1 MGTKIE
7 EQVERCVE
15 ELGAG
20 TLTASSLRRIAE
32 LQGAS
37 TVQDI
42 LYLQATTTS
51 PTSEIVGMRIIENGE
66 ISDGPHDPDDWPYQ
80 TVLEA
85 VRDGWRVI
93 KVPRAR
99 ADARRLA
106 HVRAW
111 FRIHPGEGGQT
122 MRQYD
127 CEPTLN
133 DTEVLEFCKNGFMMF
148 EGVVSDEI
156 NRRTNDYLDEHDG
169 MEPTDIL
176 DEDWFMD
183 GVIKH
188 PAVAGALRSLLG
200 KDFGLPNLV
209 SNHRIQCPQP
219 AQEWHYD
226 GGDIFGPQLNYIQVF
241 YYPQDCPREL
251 GPTEL
256 LPGSHFL
263 YSERDM
269 TKHLGRIRGS
279 YHAVSRLARS
289 SSRTTPSGTGARS
302 RGDRGCATTSSTT
315 TGVPRPLRVT
325 GWTNRA
331 STSPRR
337 TTHSTA
343 PPSGSSS
350 RTATTPPRCTSGSGA
365 STTSSSC

>member
-1 MGTKIE
+1 
-7 EQVERCVE
+7 
-15 ELGAG
+15 
-20 TLTASSLRRIAE
+20 
-32 LQGAS
+32 
-37 TVQDI
+37 
-42 LYLQATTTS
+42 
-51 PTSEIVGMRIIENGE
+51 
-66 ISDGPHDPDDWPYQ
+66 
-80 TVLEA
+80 
-85 VRDGWRVI
+85 
-93 KVPRAR
+93 
-99 ADARRLA
+99 
-106 HVRAW
+106 
-111 FRIHPGEGGQT
+111 

-156 NRRTNDYLDEHDG
+156 NRRTNEYLDEHDG

-279 YHAVSRLARS
+279 YHAVSPAGSIFLTDYSIWHRRS
-289 SSRTTPSGTGARS
+289 ESWGSGLRNNVKYNYWRTSPPTRDWVIDPGFDPATADYTFHGPTFRKQFQDCYDAAEMYFWL
-302 RGDRGCATTSSTT
+302 RGEHDKFELIGGQGWPIPGNRNDIPY
-315 TGVPRPLRVT
+315 GVPEGIGR
-325 GWTNRA
+325 
-331 STSPRR
+331 
-337 TTHSTA
+337 
-343 PPSGSSS
+343 
-350 RTATTPPRCTSGSGA
+350 
-365 STTSSSC
+365 

>member
-1 MGTKIE
+1 
-7 EQVERCVE
+7 
-15 ELGAG
+15 
-20 TLTASSLRRIAE
+20 
-32 LQGAS
+32 
-37 TVQDI
+37 
-42 LYLQATTTS
+42 
-51 PTSEIVGMRIIENGE
+51 
-66 ISDGPHDPDDWPYQ
+66 
-80 TVLEA
+80 
-85 VRDGWRVI
+85 
-93 KVPRAR
+93 
-99 ADARRLA
+99 
-106 HVRAW
+106 
-111 FRIHPGEGGQT
+111 

-251 GPTEL
+251 GPDGAASRVALPLFREGHDQAPGQDPRL
-256 LPGSHFL
+256 LSRRVPGWLDLPHGL
-263 YSERDM
+263 L
-269 TKHLGRIRGS
+269 HLAQALGVVGIGAAQQRQ
-279 YHAVSRLARS
+279 VQLLAY
-289 SSRTTPSGTGARS
+289 
-302 RGDRGCATTSSTT
+302 
-315 TGVPRPLRVT
+315 L
-325 GWTNRA
+325 
-331 STSPRR
+331 
-337 TTHSTA
+337 A
-343 PPSGSSS
+343 PY
-350 RTATTPPRCTSGSGA
+350 A
-365 STTSSSC
+365 

>member
-1 MGTKIE
+1 
-7 EQVERCVE
+7 
-15 ELGAG
+15 
-20 TLTASSLRRIAE
+20 
-32 LQGAS
+32 
-37 TVQDI
+37 
-42 LYLQATTTS
+42 
-51 PTSEIVGMRIIENGE
+51 
-66 ISDGPHDPDDWPYQ
+66 
-80 TVLEA
+80 
-85 VRDGWRVI
+85 
-93 KVPRAR
+93 
-99 ADARRLA
+99 
-106 HVRAW
+106 
-111 FRIHPGEGGQT
+111 
-122 MRQYD
+122 MRQHD

-156 NRRTNDYLDEHDG
+156 NRRTNEYLDEHDG

-263 YSERDM
+263 YSREGHDQAP
-269 TKHLGRIRGS
+269 GQD
-279 YHAVSRLARS
+279 SRLI
-289 SSRTTPSGTGARS
+289 
-302 RGDRGCATTSSTT
+302 
-315 TGVPRPLRVT
+315 
-325 GWTNRA
+325 
-331 STSPRR
+331 PRR
-337 TTHSTA
+337 LTGRLDLPHRLLHLAQEIGVVGIGAAQQRQVQLLAYLA
-343 PPSGSSS
+343 PD
-350 RTATTPPRCTSGSGA
+350 A
-365 STTSSSC
+365 